1 MSTATTAAVRH
12 TRDRPLAGKRL
23 VVTGGARGIGAAVVR
38 LAVEQ
43 GADVV
48 FSYHHSVDAARAL
61 CAELNRDHPDRSCLA
76 LPAEV
81 SDQANVVEF
90 ADAALESLGS
100 LDVLVNNAG
109 IVRDHAFARMPRRDW
124 DDVIETNL
132 GGLFNVTQPLVMP
145 MVKQRRGAVVN
156 VSSVVGVHGA
166 PGQTGYA
173 ASKAGVIGFT
183 KALSK
188 EIGRFGVTVNA
199 VAPGLVETDMT
210 ADLPP
215 ERLEEVRARIP
226 TGRLGSP
233 LDVAHAICFLASDR
247 ARYITGQVVEVAG
260 GLVI

>member
-1 MSTATTAAVRH
+1 MSDAIAAEVRR
-12 TRDRPLAGKRL
+12 TGDLPLAGKRL

-48 FSYHHSVDAARAL
+48 FSYRHSVDAARAL
-61 CAELNRDHPDRSCLA
+61 CAELNRDHPDRNCLA

-81 SDQANVVEF
+81 TDQHAVAAF
-90 ADAALESLGS
+90 ADAALEALGT

-109 IVRDHAFARMPRRDW
+109 VVHDHAFARLSRHHW
-124 DDVIETNL
+124 DDMIETNL
-132 GGLFNVTQPLVMP
+132 GGLFTVTQPLVMP
-145 MVKQRRGAVVN
+145 MVKQRHGAVVN

-166 PGQTGYA
+166 SGQVGYA

-188 EIGRFGVTVNA
+188 EISRFGVTVNA

-210 ADLPP
+210 ADLPA
-215 ERLEEVRARIP
+215 ERLDEVKARIP
-226 TGRLGSP
+226 TGRLGTP
-233 LDVAHAICFLASDR
+233 VDVAHAICFLASDR

-260 GLVI
+260 GLVL

>member
-1 MSTATTAAVRH
+1 VSAATTAEVRPVD
-12 TRDRPLAGKRL
+12 DRSLAGKRL

-38 LAVEQ
+38 LAVRQ

-48 FSYHHSVDAARAL
+48 FSYHHSVDAARTL
-61 CAELNRDHPDRSCLA
+61 CTELNRGHPAQSCRA

-81 SDQANVVEF
+81 SDQDSVAEF

-109 IVRDHAFARMPRRDW
+109 IVRDHAFARLPRHDW
-124 DDVIETNL
+124 DDMIETNL

-145 MVKQRRGAVVN
+145 MVKQRHGAVVN

-173 ASKAGVIGFT
+173 ASKAGIIGFT

-188 EIGRFGVTVNA
+188 EISRFGVTVNA
-199 VAPGLVETDMT
+199 VAPGLIETDMT
-210 ADLPP
+210 ADLPA
-215 ERLEEVRARIP
+215 ERLDEAKARIP

-233 LDVAHAICFLASDR
+233 TDVAHTICFLASDR
-247 ARYITGQVVEVAG
+247 ARYITGQVIEVSG

>member
-1 MSTATTAAVRH
+1 MSTATVTAVRH
-12 TRDRPLAGKRL
+12 TGDRPLAGKRV

-38 LAVEQ
+38 LAVAQ

-48 FSYHHSVDAARAL
+48 FSYRNSVDAARAL
-61 CAELNRDHPDRSCLA
+61 CAEVNRDHPDRGCLA

-81 SDQANVVEF
+81 VDQDNVAEF

-100 LDVLVNNAG
+100 LDVLVNNVGVA
-109 IVRDHAFARMPRRDW
+109 RDHAFARMRRHDW

-145 MVKQRRGAVVN
+145 MVKQRRGAIVN

-166 PGQTGYA
+166 AGQTGYA

-199 VAPGLVETDMT
+199 VAPGLIETDMT
-210 ADLPP
+210 AGIPA
-215 ERLEEVRARIP
+215 ERLDEAKSRIP

-233 LDVAHAICFLASDR
+233 EDVAHAICFLASDR
-247 ARYITGQVVEVAG
+247 ARYITGQVIEVAG
-260 GLVI
+260 GLVL